1 MHETIDEFF
10 SIVKENGY
18 QLSELTE
25 EQISEIIDKIIDEKL
40 LQNKNY
46 IFTSTAKYRALVVRL
61 NRLKKH

>member
-46 IFTSTAKYRALVVRL
+46 IYT
-61 NRLKKH
+61 

>member
-1 MHETIDEFF
+1 MTEKSAYEKTIDVFF

-46 IFTSTAKYRALVVRL
+46 IFKIIKNKSFT
-61 NRLKKH
+61 NM